1 MIQAQRH
8 ACAVTRT
15 LSAAGQERG
24 IEVQAFSF
32 GHFRLDLQRE
42 QLIGPRGRQS
52 PRRQVF
58 ATLCM
63 LLEAAPAVVTL
74 DELLDRVWGRHALS
88 PSAVPH
94 VIAELRRALEDPA
107 RSPRYIETRHR
118 RGYRIIPTVVRD
130 LVQRPRKDARAPL
143 PSATGNV
150 SDTLLRLIDES
161 REASVPKTSPRNR
174 LERLYRAASNHG
186 LTLLALQAQLALRG
200 CDEDSPDH
208 LVLAGGWRPSLA

>member
-1 MIQAQRH
+1 MIQAQTH
-8 ACAVTRT
+8 ARAVTGT
-15 LSAAGQERG
+15 LSASPEHGV
-24 IEVQAFSF
+24 EVQAFGF
-32 GHFRLDLQRE
+32 GQFRLDLRRE
-42 QLIGPRGRQS
+42 QLIGPRGRHA

-58 ATLCM
+58 ATLRM

-74 DELLDRVWGRHALS
+74 DELLDRVWGRHALC

-94 VIAELRRALEDPA
+94 VIAELRRALEDSA

-118 RGYRIIPTVVRD
+118 RGYRMIPAVVRD
-130 LVQRPRKDARAPL
+130 LVQRPREDARAPS
-143 PSATGNV
+143 PSASGNV

-161 REASVPKTSPRNR
+161 RETAVAKSSPRNR
-174 LERLYRAASNHG
+174 LERLYRAASDHG